1 MNKRVDLDDID
12 LPKVIDLP
20 KEMIMIIKDF
30 LWGNIKTQK
39 KKFDI
44 IIKEN
49 KFFNDVTTFGLIN
62 LDAIPYCNFSGQPL
76 EIEDESYCKK
86 CGEKTMFPFTRLQ
99 CETCEY
105 YETNNPNLVYP
116 HFYPMHRYF

>member
-1 MNKRVDLDDID
+1 MNKSVDLDDID

-44 IIKEN
+44 ILKEN
-49 KFFNDVTTFGLIN
+49 NCFGWYRFFDNIN
-62 LDAIPYCNFSGQPL
+62 LDATPYCNFSGQTL